1 MIHLNI
7 RSAKKYFEKLK
18 DFLSHTGSFFK
29 VLCLTE
35 TWFGGWRGG
44 IAMNIHKSLN
54 FKSLRDLDIKHKKCR
69 VFIDRISM
77 KKTFCQQSDHQM
89 VILKLLI
96 IF

>member
-1 MIHLNI
+1 MIHFNI

-18 DFLSHTGSFFK
+18 DFLSQTGSFFK

-35 TWFGGWRGG
+35 TWFSVWGGG

-54 FKSLRDLDIKHKKCR
+54 FKSLRDLDIKHKKFR
-69 VFIDRISM
+69 VFIDRISI

-96 IF
+96 VF